1 MFSLQYVYEVM
12 NVNSLVEH
20 FYNVCVLQINVV
32 YSMNIGNLLNK
43 NVKGKPLEKIELFS
57 ILPELLKY
65 NFSH

>member
-12 NVNSLVEH
+12 NVNSLVEP